1 MRMTNGNY
9 KGNMRLE
16 DRVMAAVHDIWLM
29 RKIRSALM
37 LRFGAMAVV
46 GLIGSFYISYGSIAE
61 NVAGVAGVGSF
72 LAYIADAIQTTELAV
87 KGLVFLAGVL
97 GLMLVWDTG
106 RFLGLLMSR
115 TAMHRRQS
123 DLSRARQFYR

>member
-1 MRMTNGNY
+1 
-9 KGNMRLE
+9 MRLE
-16 DRVMAAVHDIWLM
+16 DRIMAAVHDAWLM

-37 LRFGAMAVV
+37 LRLGAIMVV
-46 GLIGSFYISYGSIAE
+46 GLIGNFYISYGAVAE

-87 KGLVFLAGVL
+87 KGLALFAGVL

-106 RFLGLLMSR
+106 RFLGLLISR
-115 TAMHRRQS
+115 TALHRRQS
-123 DLSRARQFYR
+123 DLSRAREFYR